1 MQIIALVK
9 LTFHIFVLVSL
20 SVVSSTV
27 AHVRTGLGGL
37 LTDVSRFSAEVAAL
51 TGLAGLLDGLWRP
64 LLGLAM
70 NCMGFVTGL

>member
-1 MQIIALVK
+1 M
-9 LTFHIFVLVSL
+9 FVLLSL

-27 AHVRTGLGGL
+27 AQVRIGLGGL
-37 LTDVSRFSAEVAAL
+37 LTDESKFAVESTVDL
-51 TGLAGLLDGLWRP
+51 TGLTGLFDWLCP